1 MLPNRPQQKKTRNSS
16 VKTSNFV
23 IPPGSEFFD
32 PETIREKEEK
42 AIVGGVASENPR
54 GGRYIPGKTKMT
66 SWKIPIVQSGNIH
79 RLYRWWIFQRSSC

>member
-42 AIVGGVASENPR
+42 AIVGGGWPPKTPVVEGTS
-54 GGRYIPGKTKMT
+54 PGKL
-66 SWKIPIVQSGNIH
+66 
-79 RLYRWWIFQRSSC
+79 R